1 MNPKTKQKVPKE
13 TTVIVEGVGEN
24 HRTGRLAPG
33 ALPHNL
39 NFWSNEWSRKGSFKC
54 KNAVI
59 GVLKD
64 CPNSNWQDGTEEG

>member
-1 MNPKTKQKVPKE
+1 MPKE
-13 TTVIVEGVGEN
+13 TSVIVEGVGEN

-39 NFWSNEWSRKGSFKC
+39 NFFWSNEWSRKGSFEC
-54 KNAVI
+54 RNAVI

-64 CPNSNWQDGTEEG
+64 CPKQLVGWNRGGII